1 MSSTFYRNLRFLTLV
16 SCTSPYYNQVNTY
29 IGLEEFTMKSMSS
42 RALALALSLTVLSA
56 CGSALAAEDDTMLI
70 SPAPSGIAVQLN
82 GEALTFTDA
91 VPVAQDGRTFL
102 PFRAVFEAMGAE
114 VSNEGNTITAVRDGK
129 TLTMTI
135 GSTEATLT
143 EGGASSA
150 ITMDVAPY
158 VDSTTWRTYVPV
170 RFAAQAFGCAVGWDQ
185 DNQTAVIVDTE
196 KLLDAA
202 LAEHQFTYMEKYLAY
217 SQQFQEG
224 IWDISAQFDG
234 SATMFGAGPLSFQ
247 GSMDGTTA
255 DSLQMAAAMNLKM
268 DLTAFLDAMSQVA
281 GQASELTAE
290 DQALLD
296 ALKSEGMD
304 MEIRADMEKGVM
316 YLTMGGSALETLGLP
331 ADTWY
336 SFDMASMYGQMGLD
350 YTALIDASK
359 TMDASALLQTAL
371 QSADLS
377 DKDTAYATVSA
388 LVNGAAKVLADDS
401 FVKSG
406 DNYTTTYALEE
417 DGTKVTL
424 SFTLTMQ
431 SDKVVGYELSMD
443 SSTSVDDGEGGQ
455 ITTTTAMKAGMDA
468 ENHMTATVSMGMDPL
483 MDLSLNI
490 TGDYAAGDQAPE
502 TEPPA
507 GATVVPYE
515 QLIAGALGG

>member
-1 MSSTFYRNLRFLTLV
+1 
-16 SCTSPYYNQVNTY
+16 
-29 IGLEEFTMKSMSS
+29 
-42 RALALALSLTVLSA
+42 
-56 CGSALAAEDDTMLI
+56 
-70 SPAPSGIAVQLN
+70 
-82 GEALTFTDA
+82 
-91 VPVAQDGRTFL
+91 
-102 PFRAVFEAMGAE
+102 MGAE

-217 SQQFQEG
+217 NQQFQEG

-316 YLTMGGSALETLGLP
+316 YLTMGGSALEPLDSPPTLGTPLIWP
-331 ADTWY
+331 PC
-336 SFDMASMYGQMGLD
+336 
-350 YTALIDASK
+350 TARW
-359 TMDASALLQTAL
+359 
-371 QSADLS
+371 
-377 DKDTAYATVSA
+377 VW
-388 LVNGAAKVLADDS
+388 
-401 FVKSG
+401 
-406 DNYTTTYALEE
+406 TTPP
-417 DGTKVTL
+417 
-424 SFTLTMQ
+424 
-431 SDKVVGYELSMD
+431 
-443 SSTSVDDGEGGQ
+443 SSTPPRPWTPPPCSRPRSRVP
-455 ITTTTAMKAGMDA
+455 TS
-468 ENHMTATVSMGMDPL
+468 ATRTPL
-483 MDLSLNI
+483 TPLS
-490 TGDYAAGDQAPE
+490 PRW
-502 TEPPA
+502 
-507 GATVVPYE
+507 
-515 QLIAGALGG
+515 

>member
-1 MSSTFYRNLRFLTLV
+1 
-16 SCTSPYYNQVNTY
+16 
-29 IGLEEFTMKSMSS
+29 
-42 RALALALSLTVLSA
+42 
-56 CGSALAAEDDTMLI
+56 
-70 SPAPSGIAVQLN
+70 
-82 GEALTFTDA
+82 
-91 VPVAQDGRTFL
+91 
-102 PFRAVFEAMGAE
+102 
-114 VSNEGNTITAVRDGK
+114 
-129 TLTMTI
+129 
-135 GSTEATLT
+135 
-143 EGGASSA
+143 
-150 ITMDVAPY
+150 
-158 VDSTTWRTYVPV
+158 
-170 RFAAQAFGCAVGWDQ
+170 
-185 DNQTAVIVDTE
+185 
-196 KLLDAA
+196 
-202 LAEHQFTYMEKYLAY
+202 
-217 SQQFQEG
+217 
-224 IWDISAQFDG
+224 
-234 SATMFGAGPLSFQ
+234 MFGAGPLSFQ

-316 YLTMGGSALETLGLP
+316 YLTMGGSALEPLGLP

>member
-1 MSSTFYRNLRFLTLV
+1 M
-16 SCTSPYYNQVNTY
+16 C
-29 IGLEEFTMKSMSS
+29 I
-42 RALALALSLTVLSA
+42 
-56 CGSALAAEDDTMLI
+56 
-70 SPAPSGIAVQLN
+70 
-82 GEALTFTDA
+82 
-91 VPVAQDGRTFL
+91 
-102 PFRAVFEAMGAE
+102 
-114 VSNEGNTITAVRDGK
+114 RD
-129 TLTMTI
+129 
-135 GSTEATLT
+135 
-143 EGGASSA
+143 
-150 ITMDVAPY
+150 
-158 VDSTTWRTYVPV
+158 R
-170 RFAAQAFGCAVGWDQ
+170 
-185 DNQTAVIVDTE
+185 
-196 KLLDAA
+196 
-202 LAEHQFTYMEKYLAY
+202 
-217 SQQFQEG
+217 
-224 IWDISAQFDG
+224 
-234 SATMFGAGPLSFQ
+234 
-247 GSMDGTTA
+247 
-255 DSLQMAAAMNLKM
+255 
-268 DLTAFLDAMSQVA
+268 SQVA

-490 TGDYAAGDQAPE
+490 TGDYAAGDQTPE
-502 TEPPA
+502 TELPA

>member
-42 RALALALSLTVLSA
+42 RALALALSLTVLST

-217 SQQFQEG
+217 NQQFQEG

-490 TGDYAAGDQAPE
+490 TGDYAAGDQTPE
-502 TEPPA
+502 TELPA

>member
-1 MSSTFYRNLRFLTLV
+1 
-16 SCTSPYYNQVNTY
+16 
-29 IGLEEFTMKSMSS
+29 
-42 RALALALSLTVLSA
+42 
-56 CGSALAAEDDTMLI
+56 
-70 SPAPSGIAVQLN
+70 
-82 GEALTFTDA
+82 
-91 VPVAQDGRTFL
+91 
-102 PFRAVFEAMGAE
+102 MGAE

-143 EGGASSA
+143 EGGASTA
-150 ITMDVAPY
+150 ITMDVAPA

-217 SQQFQEG
+217 NQQFQEG